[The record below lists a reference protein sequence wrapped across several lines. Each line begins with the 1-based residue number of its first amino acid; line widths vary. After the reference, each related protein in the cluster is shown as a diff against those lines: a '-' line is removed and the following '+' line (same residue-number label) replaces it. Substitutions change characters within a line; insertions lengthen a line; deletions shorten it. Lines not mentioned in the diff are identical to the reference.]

1 MSLLFCDVVKIL
13 EKIKMINKCV
23 HYLLMSIRME
33 WTDDWISTDAKQM
46 CSQFGDLSKNGI
58 DRY

>member
-1 MSLLFCDVVKIL
+1 MSLLFCDVVKML

-46 CSQFGDLSKNGI
+46 CSQFGNLS
-58 DRY
+58 

>member
-1 MSLLFCDVVKIL
+1 ML
-13 EKIKMINKCV
+13 EKVHMINKCV
-23 HYLLMSIRME
+23 HYLLTLIRME
-33 WTDDWISTDAKQM
+33 WTSDWVSTDAKQM